1 MTIREWICK
10 NEARMFE
17 QRLESLEAMNAPKVM
32 IEAQRKAVDELKAGK
47 IEVGGEKN
55 LLDVEFESFIQKKGN
70 GGKTY
75 LTINGKINYFPQAQY
90 GRYIKTA
97 SK

>member
-1 MTIREWICK
+1 MTIREWICQ

-17 QRLESLEAMNAPKVM
+17 YRLERLEAMNAPKVM

-70 GGKTY
+70 GGKAY